1 MLQGKKKAL
10 SDNDN
15 GKAQVCQA
23 TGRDHVDQ
31 VTGRGQAPMLYPLS
45 DWHLASGLERAMFCF
60 ALEKDSEEGRFW
72 DGGDE
77 DRTGGREKEGTE
89 TRKWW
94 EDNSPQS
101 L

>member
-60 ALEKDSEEGRFW
+60 ALEKDSEEGRKKELRQ
-72 DGGDE
+72 GN
-77 DRTGGREKEGTE
+77 GGRTIPHNLYNQLNY
-89 TRKWW
+89 TH
-94 EDNSPQS
+94 
-101 L
+101 